1 MDMGSAVLALA
12 ILAFI
17 GWLTY
22 AVTRGPARPTREA
35 PPPNL
40 EPYMTDDGLESKR
53 LNRVLGAALVSTAV
67 LAIIMPL
74 YYLNETDRQAAA
86 EHRFGDIAI
95 ERGHHWF
102 EEFQCIDCHGPGG
115 SGGAASYIE
124 PRSGMAT
131 SWAAPALDDIFLRYS
146 VDEIRYW
153 ITFGRPGTPMPAW
166 GVEGGGPLTYQQ
178 VDELIAL
185 IETLQIGAQAAF
197 DAVDSRVRFE
207 LTRLDGAD
215 DTVDAAIAAK
225 QAEIDSILAAPDLY
239 AQVVDMPEELVAI
252 LSADGTCTAASAE
265 IVSLPCGAAGTDTDR
280 DGLADAAETALTGFL
295 ERLLA
300 VVPASPAANDLARLV
315 FDPADAFSN
324 TDSEGR
330 PLRDLAAA
338 DEMILHVDQV
348 VRDLRLATQNGE
360 RLLAAA
366 EANLAFLIE
375 AREARRYAVDF
386 DTLAADAFDGNLD
399 DARRAVGLYNAY
411 CARCHTSGFS
421 AGIAFTQEP
430 GSGAMG
436 PSLRGGRSLI
446 QFPNLADHV
455 AFLVSGSDE
464 LVPYGINGLG
474 SGRMPGFGTFL
485 SEQDL
490 TLIARYERSMP

>member
-1 MDMGSAVLALA
+1 MDIGAAVLALA
-12 ILAFI
+12 TLAFI

-40 EPYMTDDGLESKR
+40 EPYMTDDELESRR
-53 LNRVLGAALVSTAV
+53 LNRVLGAALVATAV
-67 LAIIMPL
+67 LAIVMPL

-86 EHRFGDIAI
+86 EHRFEEIAI
-95 ERGHHWF
+95 ERGQHWF

-115 SGGAASYIE
+115 GGGTSSFVEA
-124 PRSGMAT
+124 RSGMAT
-131 SWAAPALDDIFLRYS
+131 SWAAPPLDDLFLRYS

-185 IETLQIGAQAAF
+185 IETFQIGAQAAF
-197 DAVDSRVRFE
+197 DAVDDRVRLQ
-207 LTRLDGAD
+207 LTRLEGAD

-239 AQVVDMPEELVAI
+239 AQVMTAPEELVAI
-252 LSADGTCTAASAE
+252 LSADGTCTGPSAE
-265 IVSLPCGAAGTDTDR
+265 LVSLPCGASGTDTDR
-280 DGLADAAETALTGFL
+280 DGLTDDAETGLTGFL

-300 VVPASPAANDLARLV
+300 VVPASPSANDLARLG
-315 FDPADAFSN
+315 FNPADAFSN
-324 TDSEGR
+324 TNSEGR
-330 PLRDLAAA
+330 PIGDLAAA
-338 DEMILHVDQV
+338 EEAILDVNQV
-348 VRDLRLATQNGE
+348 VRDLRLTTQNGE
-360 RLLAAA
+360 RFLATA
-366 EANLAFLIE
+366 EANLAFLVE

-386 DTLAADAFDGNLD
+386 DTLATDAFDGSLD
-399 DARRAVGLYNAY
+399 DARRAVGLFNAY
-411 CARCHTSGFS
+411 CARCHTAGFS

-436 PSLRGGRSLI
+436 PSLRSGRSLV
-446 QFPNLADHV
+446 QFPNLDRHV
-455 AFLVSGSDE
+455 AFLISGSQE
-464 LVPYGINGLG
+464 LVPYGVNGLG
-474 SGRMPGFGTFL
+474 SGRMPGFGAFL

-490 TLIARYERSMP
+490 DLIARYERSMP